1 MRNYNTYLKGME
13 KGNDEKLFFTSIL
26 QPKDFN
32 RIIDFG
38 CGRGDILKAC
48 SRACCELVGIDHDPI
63 MLQYA
68 KENVPNAVFYSS
80 LTRGMITNRTL
91 IIFSSVLHEVEDYWT
106 ELKAIIQG
114 TGATVVVR
122 DMRFSGAEELLDK
135 SIMSQVVRNSHPHM
149 LGDFINRW
157 GFKTDKDLYHWL
169 LKYSYVDNWKLENKE
184 NYFSFNYKNLFEL
197 GEVIY
202 ERNYTLEFK
211 KQKVLEDFG
220 IELTK
225 PTHTQLIIKLKE
237 TL

>member
-26 QPKDFN
+26 QLNKFH

-38 CGRGDILKAC
+38 CGKGDILKAC
-48 SRACCELVGIDHDPI
+48 SNSGCELVGIDHDPI

-68 KENVPNAVFYSS
+68 EENVPNAVFFGR
-80 LTRGMITNRTL
+80 LTRRMITKETL
-91 IIFSSVLHEVEDYWT
+91 IIFSSVLHEVEDYWE
-106 ELKAIIQG
+106 ELKNIIQG

-122 DMRFSGAEELLDK
+122 DMRFSGAEKLLRQDQMAK
-135 SIMSQVVRNSHPHM
+135 VVRNSHPQM

-157 GFKTDKDLYHWL
+157 GFRTDKDLYHWL
-169 LKYSYVDNWKLENKE
+169 LKYSYVDNWELENNE
-184 NYFSFNYKNLFEL
+184 NYFSFDYKNLFEL

-211 KQKVLEDFG
+211 QKKVLEDYK
-220 IELTK
+220 ILMKK